1 MRLFAATRSRVMSL
15 VALALACEITG
26 SLGKADPAA
35 SGDEGGSD
43 ATSGGSAT
51 DSATGAS
58 TVAEGEGGGG
68 TADGSST
75 TLLSAEEHRAD
86 EDTGTVDHP
95 GPCAFSA
102 ADDPC
107 SACRKLSCCDALVV
121 CHDAPHCL
129 CAWECI
135 LATDHEPA
143 MCSEQCEED
152 SSALTDLLAC
162 EQDACHQHCAA
173 ATDTGTSGA

>member
-1 MRLFAATRSRVMSL
+1 MALEVAAEGLGQASPNPLVGTVLVRDGRVVGKGAHFYAERKHAEI
-15 VALALACEITG
+15 VALEEAGELARG
-26 SLGKADPAA
+26 
-35 SGDEGGSD
+35 
-43 ATSGGSAT
+43 ATAY
-51 DSATGAS
+51 
-58 TVAEGEGGGG
+58 VNLE
-68 TADGSST
+68 
-75 TLLSAEEHRAD
+75 
-86 EDTGTVDHP
+86 
-95 GPCAFSA
+95 
-102 ADDPC
+102 PC
-107 SACRKLSCCDALVV
+107 SHFGRTPPCCDALVV